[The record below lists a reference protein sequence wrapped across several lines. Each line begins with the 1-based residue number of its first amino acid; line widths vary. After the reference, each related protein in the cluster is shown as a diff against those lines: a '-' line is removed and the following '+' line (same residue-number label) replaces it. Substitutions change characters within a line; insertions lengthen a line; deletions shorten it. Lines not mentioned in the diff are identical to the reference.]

1 MRTIYSSKTD
11 LWETPQDLF
20 NRYDDQY
27 HFDIDLCALPENAKC
42 TRYFTPQDDAL
53 IQEWSGVCWC
63 NPPYGRQLA
72 KWVAKA
78 ATSNA
83 TVVMLLPA
91 RTDTRWFHEYCLPHG
106 KVEFIRG
113 RVHFGGSVNPAP
125 FASMVV
131 VFNGKDV
138 ENGRVYRA

>member
-1 MRTIYSSKTD
+1 VRTIYSSKTD

-20 NRYDDQY
+20 KRFDDQY

-42 TRYFTPQDDAL
+42 ERYFTPQDDAL
-53 IQEWSGVCWC
+53 KQEWSGVCWC
-63 NPPYGRQLA
+63 NPPYGRQLV

-131 VFNGKDV
+131 VFNGK
-138 ENGRVYRA
+138 G